1 MRVAV
6 LASLSVLWTLSA
18 LGASPKERATRLLA
32 ESGVK
37 GGLIV
42 HLGCGDGRLTAA
54 LRASEGYLVQGLDT
68 DPANVAKARR
78 HIQSLGL
85 YGPVSV
91 DTFDGER
98 LPYADNLVNLLVVE
112 SPGKVSRG
120 EMMRVLAP
128 LGVALVRRDGQ
139 WVKTAKPWPSEID
152 EWTHFLHDASN
163 NAVAHDRR
171 VAAPRGLQWA
181 GGPLWCRSHEY
192 DSSLCAMVSA
202 RGRLFY
208 IFDEG
213 PTGIVAPDIPDRW
226 TLVAR
231 DAFSGVILWKRPIAD
246 WGWRAWR
253 PQMKQM
259 NWRRMRSYRCASP
272 LSIPRRLVA
281 AGDRVFVTLGYRAPV
296 TALDA
301 ATGQTL
307 LTFAGTDHA
316 DEILY
321 RDGRL
326 VVCVR
331 PPGDRARVMAF
342 DAASGRKLWESQPM
356 PIAPLT
362 LAVGERGIFLC
373 SGNAVVG
380 LDGASGQARWRTA
393 LPGAGAPLVVYR
405 NVVLCKGK
413 SHLVGLSADEGKILW
428 RLPAPRGFSVANPP
442 ELFVADGLV
451 WYGHGRGEPNTLT
464 GYDPTTG
471 RPARTVRLGP
481 VLTRGH
487 HFRCYRSKATDDYLI
502 LGKRGVEFLA
512 IRGGSHS
519 RHNWVRGACR
529 YGVLPCNGLLYSTPH
544 PCFCYAGVKLG
555 GFLAL
560 SPQPVRLPR
569 AAKPRLVRG
578 PAYSPNGPAE
588 PTRAGEGD
596 WPMHRHDPR
605 RSGATRATVQWPVGV
620 AWATRLGGRLTQPVV
635 VGGRVFVAQ
644 VDAGRLWCLDAATG
658 KPLWDYT
665 AGGRID
671 SAPSFHRGLILFG
684 SADGWVYCLRASDG
698 ALAWRFQAAPE
709 DRRIVAFGRVESAW
723 PVHGSILILDGVAY
737 FAAGRSSFLD
747 GGLFLYGV
755 DPLSGKA
762 VCRARL
768 DGPHTDP
775 KTLDQAP
782 YAMDGAK
789 SDILV
794 SDGNLIYLFFN
805 AYDKRL
811 RKQPTPVLGK
821 PGIRNLGE
829 RKFTQHLFTNSGFLD
844 HSWFNRNHWVL
855 GDVWTGFNFANQ
867 APKAGQLV
875 VFDDQRA
882 YAVKCFV
889 RRNMLSP
896 LFFPATDGY
905 FLVADKVGTRPAI
918 VNARRRDPYIRWLP
932 QDGKLMKCWNLD
944 VGFARG
950 TPPEWVSNVPVR
962 IRAMVRTGNALF
974 ALGPP
979 DVCDPDDPTAALEG
993 RRGAVLLTFD
1003 AASGRKLDERK
1014 LDAAPVF
1021 DGLVAARGRLY
1032 MAAVDGRAICLAPGK

>member
-6 LASLSVLWTLSA
+6 LASLSVLWALSA

-37 GGLIV
+37 GGLVV

-54 LRASEGYLVQGLDT
+54 LRASESYLVQGLDA
-68 DPANVAKARR
+68 DPANIAKARR

-91 DTFDGER
+91 DTFDGEH

-112 SPGKVSRG
+112 SPAGVSRG
-120 EMMRVLAP
+120 EMIRVLAP
-128 LGVALVRRDGQ
+128 RGVALVRRDGQ
-139 WVKTAKPWPSEID
+139 WVKTVKPWPSEID
-152 EWTHFLHDASN
+152 DWTHFLHDASN

-213 PTGIVAPDIPDRW
+213 PTGIVAPSIPDRW

-331 PPGDRARVMAF
+331 PPGGRANVMAF

-362 LAVGERGIFLC
+362 LAVGERAIFLC

-428 RLPAPRGFSVANPP
+428 RLPPPRGFSVANPP
-442 ELFVADGLV
+442 DLFVADGLV

-464 GYDPTTG
+464 GYDPATG
-471 RPARTVRLGP
+471 RPARTVKLGP

-487 HFRCYRSKATDDYLI
+487 HFRCYRSKATDDYLL

-512 IRGGSHS
+512 IRGGQHS

-560 SPQPVRLPR
+560 SPEAARLPGKG
-569 AAKPRLVRG
+569 KPRLVRG
-578 PAYSPNGPAE
+578 PAYPPRDDSPLTAS
-588 PTRAGEGD
+588 D

-709 DRRIVAFGRVESAW
+709 DRRIVAFGR
-723 PVHGSILILDGVAY
+723 
-737 FAAGRSSFLD
+737 
-747 GGLFLYGV
+747 
-755 DPLSGKA
+755 
-762 VCRARL
+762 
-768 DGPHTDP
+768 
-775 KTLDQAP
+775 
-782 YAMDGAK
+782 
-789 SDILV
+789 
-794 SDGNLIYLFFN
+794 
-805 AYDKRL
+805 
-811 RKQPTPVLGK
+811 
-821 PGIRNLGE
+821 
-829 RKFTQHLFTNSGFLD
+829 
-844 HSWFNRNHWVL
+844 
-855 GDVWTGFNFANQ
+855 
-867 APKAGQLV
+867 
-875 VFDDQRA
+875 
-882 YAVKCFV
+882 
-889 RRNMLSP
+889 
-896 LFFPATDGY
+896 
-905 FLVADKVGTRPAI
+905 
-918 VNARRRDPYIRWLP
+918 
-932 QDGKLMKCWNLD
+932 
-944 VGFARG
+944 
-950 TPPEWVSNVPVR
+950 
-962 IRAMVRTGNALF
+962 
-974 ALGPP
+974 
-979 DVCDPDDPTAALEG
+979 
-993 RRGAVLLTFD
+993 
-1003 AASGRKLDERK
+1003 
-1014 LDAAPVF
+1014 
-1021 DGLVAARGRLY
+1021 
-1032 MAAVDGRAICLAPGK
+1032 